1 MKNLHILPTPNASRL
16 FYANKGQELNLGGY
30 PRRNYST
37 GHCVYITNDEYIGLS
52 YYLDG
57 DTVRKG
63 VVDDAEYWA
72 VRKDYK
78 KIIMTDDVKLVK
90 DGVQEVSSKFLEWL
104 IENPSCEEVKIDH
117 EKVLWEDGRITHHT
131 YRIITPDEEPQD
143 FLGRTTF
150 DLLKQEAI
158 AEEMFELEQELG
170 IPSNLRWHNSTP
182 KQDSL
187 EEAVAKK
194 LYPYNDGFQIKD
206 IDISEELQVAF
217 LNGTKW
223 EREQNSLTPSDLIE
237 FSKWIN
243 KMGYAHRLN
252 IIPDDLIDFYLK
264 NKENIAKLNLE

>member
-1 MKNLHILPTPNASRL
+1 MKNLHILPTPNQSRL
-16 FYANKGQELNLGGY
+16 FYANRGQELSLGDY
-30 PRRNYST
+30 PRRHYST
-37 GHCVYITNDEYIGLS
+37 GHYVYITNDEYIGLS

-158 AEEMFELEQELG
+158 AEEMFELEQELD
-170 IPSNLRWHNSTP
+170 IPSDLRWHNSAP
-182 KQDSL
+182 KESSL
-187 EEAVAKK
+187 EEALKK
-194 LYPYNDGFQIKD
+194 YVTTMSLDQSVY
-206 IDISEELQVAF
+206 IDFLQCAEF
-217 LNGTKW
+217 GAKW
-223 EREQNSLTPSDLIE
+223 EREQNSLMPSDLIE

-243 KMGYAHRLN
+243 KMGYAHRLKL
-252 IIPDDLIDFYLK
+252 IPDDLIDFYLK